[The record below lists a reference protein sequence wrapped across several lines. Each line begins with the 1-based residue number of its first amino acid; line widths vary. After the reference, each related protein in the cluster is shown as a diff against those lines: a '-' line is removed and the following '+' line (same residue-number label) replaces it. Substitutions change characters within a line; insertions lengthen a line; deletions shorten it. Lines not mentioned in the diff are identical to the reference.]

1 MGINRPDM
9 GDSYLHAR
17 TFYFVSN
24 TSLVGEEQA
33 TNAHISLSH
42 ITWGGIAIH
51 MLSKGR
57 GLRAF
62 HSGRWRQDICIRF
75 AVDDH
80 DLPVVVGF
88 WRSVGWGRG
97 QGSSCR

>member
-1 MGINRPDM
+1 MGINRSNT

-33 TNAHISLSH
+33 TNVHISLSH

-51 MLSKGR
+51 MLSEGW
-57 GLRAF
+57 GLRAI
-62 HSGRWRQDICIRF
+62 HSSRWRQDICIGF

-80 DLPVVVGF
+80 DLPGCGGIMAECEVG
-88 WRSVGWGRG
+88 
-97 QGSSCR
+97 